1 MIVLYQPDGKRLADR
16 EALAQLLDRPAST
29 IRARCTPVAYDIAT
43 RRALY
48 DADEV
53 AETMKSRQ
61 RRRSH
66 PRLRLAT
73 S

>member
-1 MIVLYQPDGKRLADR
+1 MLYQPDGKRLADR

-29 IRARCTPVAYDIAT
+29 IRARCKPVAYDIAT

-48 DADEV
+48 DADDV
-53 AETMKSRQ
+53 AQDMKTRQ
-61 RRRSH
+61 RRHSQS
-66 PRLRLAT
+66 RLRLAA